1 MDKRLE
7 DIEEIVKEVDKNKTL
22 ERAMKLKGECKFKP
36 PTKEEQGFVE
46 VTVNKVKLSKNIVD
60 YSIQQFERDIVAEF
74 FKSKENTNYGKLC
87 VLVNKLGEMIYSIN
101 WLKPKGDKSRIDVIN
116 KLNRC
121 CVDIDKL
128 ITKILK
134 EEIDKLYEED

>member
-22 ERAMKLKGECKFKP
+22 ERAMKLKDGYKIKP
-36 PTKEEQGFVE
+36 PIQEEPKVVE
-46 VTVNKVKLSKNIVD
+46 VTVNKVKLSKNIAD

-74 FKSKENTNYGKLC
+74 FKSKENANYGKLC

-101 WLKPKGDKSRIDVIN
+101 GLKPKGDKARIDVIN
-116 KLNRC
+116 KLNGC
-121 CVDIDKL
+121 CVNISKL
-128 ITKILK
+128 ITKILR

>member
-22 ERAMKLKGECKFKP
+22 ERAMKLKGECKFSP

-60 YSIQQFERDIVAEF
+60 YSIQ
-74 FKSKENTNYGKLC
+74 
-87 VLVNKLGEMIYSIN
+87 
-101 WLKPKGDKSRIDVIN
+101 
-116 KLNRC
+116 
-121 CVDIDKL
+121 
-128 ITKILK
+128 
-134 EEIDKLYEED
+134 